1 MMKKAISLFV
11 ALLFVSSVSAKTT
24 YIPIYRSYIHI
35 VNGTDTSAV
44 SNNLMDLETAD
55 ENGMFKIYIEHEDV
69 TKEKV
74 KAIKRA
80 KRTAGWATFSAVMSG
95 ISTAFS
101 RNSLQYMIRSTT
113 TRIAAQLADIYNKN
127 AHAEQT
133 LLIDTWIENTSEDE
147 LMINDMERGLT
158 WYVRPSQSLT
168 IKLNNPEVTNLRI
181 SDVHNNQVRYAMVTA
196 GSVAEQW
203 DIEWEDDSCWIV
215 IVYKVKYSD
224 NKKIAHYKRISKEDY
239 TEMDMTK
246 EEYHAFK
253 NQLKNK

>member
-1 MMKKAISLFV
+1 MKRIVISVIV
-11 ALLFVSSVSAKTT
+11 ALLLVCSLTAKTT

-55 ENGMFKIYIEHEDV
+55 ENGLFKIYIEHEDV

-127 AHAEQT
+127 AQAEQT
-133 LLIDTWIENTSEDE
+133 LLIDAWIENTSEGE
-147 LMINDMERGLT
+147 LMINDMERGLI
-158 WYVRPSQSLT
+158 WFVRPSDYLHLQ
-168 IKLNNPEVTNLRI
+168 LNNPDVANLRI
-181 SDVHNNQVRYAMVTA
+181 SDVHHKNIRYALVAA
-196 GSVAEQW
+196 GSLVEKKE
-203 DIEWEDDSCWIV
+203 IEWEDNTCWIYGV
-215 IVYKVKYSD
+215 WGNLGFTEVRVVDYYV
-224 NKKIAHYKRISKEDY
+224 RISKRRLFRKGNDDRRIQGLQE
-239 TEMDMTK
+239 
-246 EEYHAFK
+246 K
-253 NQLKNK
+253 NEG